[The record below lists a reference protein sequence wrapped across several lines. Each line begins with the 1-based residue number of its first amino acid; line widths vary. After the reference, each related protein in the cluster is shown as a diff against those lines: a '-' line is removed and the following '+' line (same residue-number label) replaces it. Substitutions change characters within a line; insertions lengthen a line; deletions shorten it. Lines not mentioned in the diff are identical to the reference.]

1 MTISRQGSLAALL
14 AVALGTATG
23 AVVADRLGLIQSAQ
37 AQAPQSEEEKK
48 KKEREKKEK
57 EKPKP
62 QPPPPPKAPPPPP
75 PKALP
80 PPPPR
85 VPPPPPPP
93 RAPLEKPMP
102 LPEKMRP
109 QIQQVPPPSGRQL
122 SPGPPRP
129 SDSAVPDEK
138 RDRFKRLRP
147 DDKGPSPDKGPP
159 PSQQGIAPQ
168 PSPGPGQG
176 PGPGPALRQL
186 PLQQQLPPAG
196 RQLPGPSGPATV
208 TPVPQRA
215 PLGPQGPTP
224 QRFDDV
230 QKGRLEKVE
239 DGGKKKIIQEPG
251 NRVIIK
257 QDNQAVI
264 RHDETERFLRRP
276 GAQTERRPNGNT
288 EAFYVRRDG
297 VRVVT
302 EVDANGRLLRRYR
315 RGRDGR
321 ERNLIDNRRFYRN
334 LAIGVGVGVG
344 LGIIALN
351 LPPPRVTIPRE
362 RYIVDYDRAS
372 DDDLEEALMAPPIE
386 PLDRA
391 YSLEEIRDNYE
402 LRARM
407 RRVDLDTISF
417 DFGQW
422 EVPPDQYDKLE
433 RLARALL
440 RVLDRDPDEVFLI
453 EGHTDAVGSD
463 VDNLSLSDRRATAVA
478 QILTENFG
486 VPEENLVTQG
496 YGEQYLKINTLG
508 PEPLNR
514 RVTVLAIGPLMAERR

>member
-23 AVVADRLGLIQSAQ
+23 VVVADRLGLIQAAQ
-37 AQAPQSEEEKK
+37 AQGQPLSEEEK
-48 KKEREKKEK
+48 RKKEK
-57 EKPKP
+57 EKREKEKPRPPPPKP

-75 PKALP
+75 PRMP
-80 PPPPR
+80 PPQ
-85 VPPPPPPP
+85 PPPK
-93 RAPLEKPMP
+93 APLEKPLP
-102 LPEKMRP
+102 PPEKKSLSP
-109 QIQQVPPPSGRQL
+109 QIQQAPPPGGRQL
-122 SPGPPRP
+122 SPGPRP

-138 RDRFKRLRP
+138 RERFKRQP
-147 DDKGPSPDKGPP
+147 PGDKGPSPDKGPP
-159 PSQQGIAPQ
+159 PPQQGIAPQ
-168 PSPGPGQG
+168 PSPGPGPG
-176 PGPGPALRQL
+176 PGPGLRQL
-186 PLQQQLPPAG
+186 PLQQQQLPPAG

-264 RHDETERFLRRP
+264 RHDETERFRLRP

-288 EAFYVRRDG
+288 ETFYVRRDG

-351 LPPPRVTIPRE
+351 LPPPRVRIPRE

-372 DDDLEEALMAPPIE
+372 DDDLEEALTASPIE

-402 LRARM
+402 LRAHM

-422 EVPPDQYDKLE
+422 EVPPDQYNKLE
-433 RLARALL
+433 RLARVLL
-440 RVLDRDPDEVFLI
+440 RVLERDPDEVFLI

-478 QILTENFG
+478 QILSDNFG

-496 YGEQYLKINTLG
+496 YGEQYLKINTLD